1 MKETNNSLSCLL
13 TVCGLIALIAAIAYG
28 VYYFFFAED
37 EEDLEDDL
45 LEEAEGTET
54 VSPLPEEQAVPA

>member
-1 MKETNNSLSCLL
+1 MKETKNSLSRLL

-45 LEEAEGTET
+45 LEEGAGPELVT
-54 VSPLPEEQAVPA
+54 PLSEDQAVPA